1 MANLVNKSTSKT
13 KRTFRRLFSKPTRN
27 ASPSAVSESIERSEG
42 EDPMM
47 EDSPR
52 SAAEHVERLSAS
64 TAETPGQPP
73 DVQITPES
81 VSDEPPPTPRQ
92 PRAEGGFP
100 WLNSVKLALELFE
113 KTLNS
118 VPAPGLRGVI
128 GGVLKIIERYDVSM
142 FVYFKVYIAH
152 PAINYSDSSSK

>member
-1 MANLVNKSTSKT
+1 MANLANKSTSKAKT
-13 KRTFRRLFSKPTRN
+13 TFRRLFSKPTRN
-27 ASPSAVSESIERSEG
+27 ASPSTVSESIERSDG

-52 SAAEHVERLSAS
+52 SAPEHVERLSVS
-64 TAETPGQPP
+64 TAGTPGQPS
-73 DVQITPES
+73 DVHITPES
-81 VSDEPPPTPRQ
+81 VSDEPPPKPSPGRQ

-128 GGVLKIIERYDVSM
+128 GGVLKIIERYDVSN
-142 FVYFKVYIAH
+142 FVYSV
-152 PAINYSDSSSK
+152 